1 MIRQEVAES
10 LRRFGETIAAAAVMA
25 VGAWLVSIGGYVF
38 VPLGGAIL
46 VLGAGLGIIALR
58 RLRFQSSG
66 DAPGVVEV
74 DEGQISYLGP
84 QIGGAVSLP
93 DLVEIRLLSL
103 RGRKV
108 WRLKQADG
116 QALLIPVE
124 SSGADRLF
132 DAFASLPGM
141 DTAALVA
148 ALQPGAASAGS
159 SGPGLVSSTESMI
172 TLWQRKG
179 RGVLR
184 S

>member
-1 MIRQEVAES
+1 MIRREVAQS
-10 LRRFGETIAAAAVMA
+10 LRRYAETIASAAICA
-25 VGAWLVSIGGYVF
+25 VGGWLIWRGGYVL
-38 VPLGGAIL
+38 VPLGGAFL
-46 VLGAGLGIIALR
+46 VLGAGLGVIAVR
-58 RLRFQSSG
+58 RLRFQPSG

-103 RGRKV
+103 RGRRV

-148 ALQPGAASAGS
+148 ALQPGAVTADNSV
-159 SGPGLVSSTESMI
+159 PGLVSPTESMI

-179 RGVLR
+179 RGILR
-184 S
+184 N